1 MSKFSPKKYL
11 GQNFLANN
19 EILKKISNLN
29 DFNKKVILEIGPG
42 KGALTKYL
50 LKKKP
55 QKLIA
60 IEKDLELKP
69 YLLKLQKEY
78 PENLEIIYEDA
89 LKFDYI
95 KIKPQRF
102 FIVANLPY
110 NIATTLI
117 INWLKI
123 ITKFESI
130 IVMVQREVAQRISA
144 KVSTKYYGRIS
155 ILIQLHADVKKH
167 FDVSPENF
175 NPKPKVT
182 SSVIELRPKQ
192 IFNFNYDRLDK
203 TLKLCFSHRR
213 KKLKNNLKKFDSQIL
228 EKISDKKIDIN
239 LRPQNVEIS
248 QYIKLSKLL
257 I

>member
-1 MSKFSPKKYL
+1 MKYL
-11 GQNFLANN
+11 KEFQILMILIKNNFRNRT
-19 EILKKISNLN
+19 
-29 DFNKKVILEIGPG
+29 G
-42 KGALTKYL
+42 KRALTKYL
-50 LKKKP
+50 LKKPK
-55 QKLIA
+55 KLIA

-175 NPKPKVT
+175 N
-182 SSVIELRPKQ
+182 Q
-192 IFNFNYDRLDK
+192 NQ
-203 TLKLCFSHRR
+203 KL
-213 KKLKNNLKKFDSQIL
+213 
-228 EKISDKKIDIN
+228 
-239 LRPQNVEIS
+239 P
-248 QYIKLSKLL
+248 LL
-257 I
+257 LLN